1 MSAASRSKERERG
14 TDGWTDGQTDTERE
28 TKQKHVELSRGSLT
42 ARPSVSFFFPQNCRP
57 LVLHQGEINHR
68 KEETTGVCGKLSSDL
83 VIMATG
89 WTNISPRARGG
100 SVRRLSSPRKNPEK
114 SSEHGNDRLSFFV
127 CLFLFFKGVSK
138 WKDLV

>member
-1 MSAASRSKERERG
+1 MSAASRSKERERE
-14 TDGWTDGQTDTERE
+14 GWTDGRTDRHRERNKTETCGTLQRIADCE
-28 TKQKHVELSRGSLT
+28 AV
-42 ARPSVSFFFPQNCRP
+42 SVLFSPQNCRP

-68 KEETTGVCGKLSSDL
+68 KEETTGVCDKLSSDL

>member
-1 MSAASRSKERERG
+1 M
-14 TDGWTDGQTDTERE
+14 
-28 TKQKHVELSRGSLT
+28 
-42 ARPSVSFFFPQNCRP
+42 
-57 LVLHQGEINHR
+57 
-68 KEETTGVCGKLSSDL
+68 GVCDKLSADL

-100 SVRRLSSPRKNPEK
+100 SVRRLSSPRKNPEE